1 MILRELRL
9 LTLVLIGLSVSACAF
24 APPIPTESKDSDPFV
39 LQQDLAGKST
49 GKGVFK
55 TITGVN
61 RGFTAKLDGFM
72 DGDTF
77 VLVEDFIYDDGE
89 TDRKTWRFTPV
100 SDGHFAGTREDVV
113 GTADGFQDKNG
124 FRLEYLVDL
133 PRANGSSTRVR
144 FKDVLVK
151 NADGSIT
158 NNANVIYYGFRIG
171 RVSLTITPDP

>member
-1 MILRELRL
+1 MFRKIHL
-9 LTLVLIGLSVSACAF
+9 LTLVFIGLSLSACAF
-24 APPIPTESKDSDPFV
+24 APPIPTESRDSDAFV

-55 TITGVN
+55 TITGVK
-61 RGFTAKLDGFM
+61 RGFTAKLDGIM

-100 SDGHFAGTREDVV
+100 SDGRFVGTREDVV
-113 GTADGFQDKNG
+113 GTADGFRDENA

-158 NNANVIYYGFRIG
+158 NNANVIYYGLRIG